1 MTDLPEPAVNP
12 ALAASSGVPART
24 ASSPVPPVPLGQQD
38 ALLSTPDAPNPADTA
53 ASATMPT
60 ERSGGMLRKDQ
71 WFAGS
76 CLMVALGL
84 LLISGLRV
92 SRWGQQ
98 SIELSK
104 VAAAPDAYHVEINTA
119 TWVEFALL
127 EGVGETLAK
136 RIIADRTE
144 HGPYQSIED
153 LLRVPGIG
161 ARKFAGMQ
169 RWLRCLPVVTAA
181 SERP

>member
-1 MTDLPEPAVNP
+1 
-12 ALAASSGVPART
+12 
-24 ASSPVPPVPLGQQD
+24 
-38 ALLSTPDAPNPADTA
+38 
-53 ASATMPT
+53 
-60 ERSGGMLRKDQ
+60 
-71 WFAGS
+71 
-76 CLMVALGL
+76 MVALGL

-98 SIELSK
+98 SIELSQ